1 MPLKKTKVTE
11 AKSNANMRS
20 RSRGNKSLDI
30 SVNSNHSA
38 SNLQKED
45 EQKVNSEFYEITKQI
60 LSGGP
65 EASSV
70 TNVQKITLSNLAKQ
84 KPNIFLNSFKNFIER
99 LLVLE
104 ADDALMRNFL
114 RLLDKLFHDFFKS
127 KQLKESKL
135 TKLLIFTRWA
145 SNAKICSKI
154 PVGDVQF
161 VKTSRKSLMA
171 LRLYDPH
178 ADACLHIL
186 GEVNRRR

>member
-45 EQKVNSEFYEITKQI
+45 EKKVNSEFYEITKQI

-70 TNVQKITLSNLAKQ
+70 TNVQKITLSNLAK
-84 KPNIFLNSFKNFIER
+84 
-99 LLVLE
+99 
-104 ADDALMRNFL
+104 
-114 RLLDKLFHDFFKS
+114 
-127 KQLKESKL
+127 
-135 TKLLIFTRWA
+135 
-145 SNAKICSKI
+145 
-154 PVGDVQF
+154 
-161 VKTSRKSLMA
+161 
-171 LRLYDPH
+171 
-178 ADACLHIL
+178 
-186 GEVNRRR
+186 